1 MDRRRFT
8 SLTSA
13 ALGTALLGV
22 RAGAQ
27 AQAQGVDNTAK
38 GDANPPRKFVI
49 ENSQIIPLDS
59 KHTGKRHELIVMLP
73 ASHAANPDKT
83 YPVHYYL
90 DAYWD
95 TPILSS
101 IYNNLIYDN
110 KIPECILV
118 GLSYPAGTN
127 YDLERRKDYSPTST
141 GPGTGGGEAFLAF
154 ITQEAAPL
162 VESRFRGRK
171 TDRVI
176 SGNSMG
182 GLFAIAAAYMAPDFF
197 AGHIAVSPAASWDN
211 NVLAKMDAAWSK
223 SHRALNARMFVSY
236 GSIEYAPFRDP
247 IVAFQKQLAARHY
260 AGLGLRNYR
269 IADLD
274 HTGVK
279 GEGYTRGLM
288 WVWEPKRPPGP
299 SGLEKGM
306 RQAG

>member
-8 SLTSA
+8 IA
-13 ALGTALLGV
+13 AALLGTG
-22 RAGAQ
+22 AGTAATETAAAAAAAQ
-27 AQAQGVDNTAK
+27 ETGA
-38 GDANPPRKFVI
+38 PRKFVI
-49 ENSQIIPLDS
+49 DNSQIIPIAS
-59 KHTGKRHELIVMLP
+59 KHTGRDHELIVLLP

-127 YDLERRKDYSPTST
+127 YDTTRRLDYSPTST
-141 GPGTGGGEAFLAF
+141 GPGTGGGEAFIKF

-162 VESRFRGRK
+162 VESRFRGS
-171 TDRVI
+171 TADRVI

-197 AGHIAVSPAASWDN
+197 AGHIAISPAASWDN
-211 NVLAKMDAAWSK
+211 NALAKMDAAWAK
-223 SHRALNARMFVSY
+223 EHRALNGRMFISY

-260 AGLGLRNYR
+260 KGLGLRNYR

-279 GEGYTRGLM
+279 GEGYTRGMM

>member
-8 SLTSA
+8 IA
-13 ALGTALLGV
+13 GALLG
-22 RAGAQ
+22 AGAPAF
-27 AQAQGVDNTAK
+27 AQEATRSA
-38 GDANPPRKFVI
+38 APEAPRKFVI
-49 ENSQIIPLDS
+49 DNSQIIPIAS
-59 KHTGKRHELIVMLP
+59 KHTGRQHELIVLLP
-73 ASHAANPDKT
+73 ASHAASPDKT
-83 YPVHYYL
+83 YPVHYFL

-95 TPILSS
+95 TPIMSS
-101 IYNNLIYDN
+101 LYNNLIYDN

-127 YDLERRKDYSPTST
+127 YDTTRRLDYSPTST
-141 GPGTGGGEAFLAF
+141 GPGTGGGEAFLKF

-162 VESRFRGRK
+162 IESRFRGSTK
-171 TDRVI
+171 DRVI

-182 GLFAIAAAYMAPDFF
+182 GLFAAAAAYMAPDFF
-197 AGHIAVSPAASWDN
+197 AGHIAVSPAAAWDN
-211 NVLAKMDAAWSK
+211 NVLAKMDAAWAK
-223 SHRALNARMFVSY
+223 DHRALNSRMFISY

-247 IVAFQKQLAARHY
+247 IAAFQKQLAARRY
-260 AGLGLRNYR
+260 QGLALKNYR

-279 GEGYTRGLM
+279 GEGYTRGMM